1 MTISREVRLKSRPV
15 GLPSPETFELAS
27 VDVPEPGPGEAQVRN
42 IWMSVDPYM
51 RGRMMEAKSYVAPY
65 QVGKVMDGGAI
76 GEVVSSRDRALS
88 PGDLVLSG
96 FGWRERFN
104 APVGMLTK
112 LDTRDV
118 PAQAYLGVAGMTG
131 LTAYVGLLKIAALK
145 DGDVV
150 FVSAASGAVGS
161 IACQIAKLKGHT
173 VIGSAGGPEKCA
185 FLREIGVDHVI
196 DYKAEENLTKAL
208 MRTAP
213 DGIDVYF
220 DNVGGAHLDAA
231 LASSRTFARFAECG
245 MISQYNNTSPGEGLK
260 NIGVVVP
267 RKLRIEGFIV
277 SDHLDQQPAF
287 QKDMTQWIAEA
298 KIHWRETVDE
308 GIENAAGAFLKLFS
322 GDNFGKMLVKLA

>member
-15 GLPSPETFELAS
+15 GLPSQANFELAT
-27 VDVPEPGPGEAQVRN
+27 VDVPAPGPGEVQVRN

-51 RGRMMEAKSYVAPY
+51 RGRMMDAKSYAAPY
-65 QVGKVMDGGAI
+65 AVGEVMHGGAI
-76 GEVVSSRDRALS
+76 GEVIASADPALS
-88 PGDLVLSG
+88 PGDMVLSG
-96 FGWRERFN
+96 LGWRERFN
-104 APVGMLTK
+104 APAGWLTK
-112 LDTRDV
+112 LETRDL
-118 PAQAYLGVAGMTG
+118 PAQAFLGVAGLTG

-145 DGDVV
+145 DGDIV

-161 IACQIAKLKGHT
+161 IVCQIAKLKGHT

-185 FLREIGVDHVI
+185 FLKEIGVDQVL
-196 DYKAEENLTKAL
+196 DYRAEENLTKAL
-208 MRTAP
+208 MRAAP
-213 DGIDVYF
+213 DGIDIYF

-231 LASSRTFARFAECG
+231 LASSRPFARFAECG

-287 QKDMTQWIAEA
+287 QKDMTRWIAEG
-298 KIHWRETVDE
+298 KIFWRETVDE